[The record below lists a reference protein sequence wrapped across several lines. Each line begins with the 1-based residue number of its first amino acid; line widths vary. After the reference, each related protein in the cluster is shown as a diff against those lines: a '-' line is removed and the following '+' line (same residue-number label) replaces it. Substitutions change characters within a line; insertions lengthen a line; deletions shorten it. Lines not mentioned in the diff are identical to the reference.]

1 MGEADAADK
10 QKTAQSP
17 QAWTVLVYTV
27 KAHFILLAIVYHT
40 CQKSQTKQVEG
51 QSSVLTSAQSG
62 NILRARDQ
70 QEPLPW
76 GH

>member
-27 KAHFILLAIVYHT
+27 KAHFILLGIVYHT
-40 CQKSQTKQVEG
+40 YPKSQTK
-51 QSSVLTSAQSG
+51 SWSPTVLTFAQSD
-62 NILRARDQ
+62 NILCACDQ
-70 QEPLPW
+70 EEPLPW